1 MKFQNTFCS
10 QCGEEFGPGDHGYS
24 HCSNHRLPSSTT
36 TTSERELMNNEIE
49 TTIETED
56 GVKISVCQWDDGG
69 AWLHLHMKSGTAYAA
84 LTKDEAQRLLEGLQA
99 ILQVAA

>member
-1 MKFQNTFCS
+1 
-10 QCGEEFGPGDHGYS
+10 
-24 HCSNHRLPSSTT
+24 
-36 TTSERELMNNEIE
+36 MNNEIE

-69 AWLHLHMKSGTAYAA
+69 AWLHLSMKSGTAYAA